1 MLNQIEDG
9 GERGF
14 PKVSAKEGDLMKF
27 GGGLKDEVRNW
38 PERMAIEDIGMEDEQ
53 RGWAEKM
60 A

>member
-1 MLNQIEDG
+1 M
-9 GERGF
+9 
-14 PKVSAKEGDLMKF
+14 SAKEGDLMKF